1 MGDKNTG
8 LVLVPGLVLVLGRQE
23 HHHKVVKGTASVTS
37 IHRSVYQR
45 LTLTCAHPLPSTP
58 LLAMMSVAVH
68 WAVGHRRSS
77 HR

>member
-1 MGDKNTG
+1 MG
-8 LVLVPGLVLVLGRQE
+8 LVPVLVPVLVLVLVLGRQE
-23 HHHKVVKGTASVTS
+23 HHHKAVKGTASVTS